1 MMNGTAKAAAR
12 RPCAGSAARDLGR
25 IRIPFILLC
34 RKELLTYMEI
44 DAILTAVGSVGFPIV
59 FCILLFA
66 YVREQTKTHKEEVD
80 ELKNVIEENNNILAA
95 LKQLIEDK
103 LNG

>member
-1 MMNGTAKAAAR
+1 MNGTAKAAAR

-25 IRIPFILLC
+25 IKYHSLFLYGGL
-34 RKELLTYMEI
+34 YMEL

-59 FCILLFA
+59 FCIFLFS
-66 YVREQTKTHKEEVD
+66 YVKEQTKTHKEEVD
-80 ELKNVIEENNNILAA
+80 ELKDVIAENNNILAA